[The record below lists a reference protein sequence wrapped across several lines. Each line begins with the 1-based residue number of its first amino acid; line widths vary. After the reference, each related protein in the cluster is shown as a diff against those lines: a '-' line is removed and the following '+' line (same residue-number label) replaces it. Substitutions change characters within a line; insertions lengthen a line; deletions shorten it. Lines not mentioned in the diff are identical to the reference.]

1 MRILVVEDD
10 EFIANALDLVL
21 SEQNYAVEIAADGES
36 GWELVQAYEYDLILL
51 DVMLPKLDGIEL
63 CRRVRS
69 QGYKMPI
76 LLLTGRDSSHD
87 KAIGLDAGADDYLVK
102 PFDQEELFA
111 RVRALLRRGNT
122 SVSPVLEWGEL
133 RLDPSS
139 CEVTYSG
146 RSLQLTPKE
155 YALLELFLRNNRRV
169 FSCSAILDRVWSFD
183 KTPGE
188 EAVRTQIKG
197 LRQKL
202 KAVGAPADA
211 IETVYGIGY
220 RLKSPS
226 VNKLTIPSSEEPS
239 EQTRQQTLTALAGVW
254 ERFQGRVNE
263 QVMLL
268 EQATTQILPAQLTTE
283 QRHHAEQAAHTLA
296 GSLGT
301 FGFATG
307 SQLARKI
314 ERSLRAKKPMSQTE
328 TKHLRELVA
337 ALRRSIELTPPELT
351 TPVAVKQ
358 ELPQL
363 LIFNSDRHLA
373 EPLIEEA
380 GVWGIQAEIATHL
393 ESARK
398 AIALSPPQVV
408 LLDLDGNTADSLAL
422 LVELKHRYP
431 SLPVLV
437 HSDRDNLMTRLEVAR
452 CGGHAF
458 LPKPVPP
465 AQVLQAVTQLL
476 PKEATAA
483 KVMVV
488 DDDPQILATLRSLL
502 EPWGLRTICIEDPRR
517 FWETLEA
524 SAPDLLILDI
534 NMPHLSGLELCQIVR
549 QDSHWC
555 GLPILFLTAYSDANT
570 VNQVFAVGADDF
582 VSKPI
587 VGPELVNRIMN
598 RLDRIELLRNL
609 AEIDPL
615 TGVANRHKSTQDL
628 ERLLNLAKRHHQPLC
643 LAVLDI
649 DRFKLV
655 NDTCGHAVGDAV
667 LRQLGQWLLHS
678 LRREDIVARWGGEE
692 FICGLYGMTSQ
703 DGVQRLTDISIG
715 WQQQQSTH
723 PQCNIPITFSAGIAH
738 YPQHGA
744 DLETL
749 YRVADKALYRAKK
762 NGRGR
767 VVASKE
773 TVTSDQLSV
782 ASD

>member
-10 EFIANALDLVL
+10 EFIANALHLVL
-21 SEQNYAVEIAADGES
+21 SEQNYAVEIAADGEA

-111 RVRALLRRGNT
+111 RVRALLRRGNM

-155 YALLELFLRNNRRV
+155 YALVELFLRNNRRV
-169 FSCSAILDRVWSFD
+169 FSCSAILDRIWSFD

-197 LRQKL
+197 VRQKL
-202 KAVGAPADA
+202 KAVGAPADL

-226 VNKLTIPSSEEPS
+226 FNKLTPPSSDEPS

-263 QVMLL
+263 QVTLL
-268 EQATTQILPAQLTTE
+268 EQVATQLLQAKLTSE

-301 FGFATG
+301 FGFAAG
-307 SQLARKI
+307 SQLAGKI
-314 ERSLRAKKPMSQTE
+314 ERSLRTKKPLSQQE
-328 TKHLRELVA
+328 TKYLRELVV
-337 ALRRSIELTPPELT
+337 ALRQSIELTPPELT
-351 TPVAVKQ
+351 APATVKE
-358 ELPQL
+358 ELPRL

-373 EPLIEEA
+373 EPLLEEA
-380 GVWGIQAEIATHL
+380 GVWGIQAEIATQL
-393 ESARK
+393 ETARK
-398 AIALSPPQVV
+398 AIAASPPQVV

-422 LVELKHRYP
+422 LVELKHRQP
-431 SLPVLV
+431 PLPVLV
-437 HSDRDNLMTRLEVAR
+437 HSSQDNLMTRLEVAR

-483 KVMVV
+483 KVMVM

-534 NMPHLSGLELCQIVR
+534 NLPHLSGLELCQIVR
-549 QDSHWC
+549 QDSHWG

-628 ERLLNLAKRHHQPLC
+628 DRLLCLAKRHHQPLC
-643 LAVLDI
+643 LAILDI

-655 NDTCGHAVGDAV
+655 NDTCGHAAGDTV

-678 LRREDIVARWGGEE
+678 LRGEDIVARWGGEE
-692 FICGLYGMTSQ
+692 FVFGLYGMTSQ
-703 DGVQRLTDISIG
+703 DGVQRLTDILIG
-715 WQQQQSTH
+715 WQQQQSTL
-723 PQCNIPITFSAGIAH
+723 PESNLPVTFSVGIAH

-744 DLETL
+744 DLESL
-749 YRVADKALYRAKK
+749 YRAADKALYRAK
-762 NGRGR
+762 NDGRGQI
-767 VVASKE
+767 VAAE
-773 TVTSDQLSV
+773 QQ
-782 ASD
+782 

>member
-10 EFIANALDLVL
+10 ESIANVLHLVL
-21 SEQNYAVEIAADGES
+21 SEQNYAVEIAADGEA
-36 GWELVQAYEYDLILL
+36 GWELVRAYEYDLILL

-69 QGYKMPI
+69 QGFKMPI
-76 LLLTGRDSSHD
+76 LLITGRDSSHD

-133 RLDPSS
+133 QLDPSS
-139 CEVTYSG
+139 CEVTYGG

-155 YALLELFLRNNRRV
+155 HALLELFLRNNRRV
-169 FSCSAILDRVWSFD
+169 FSCSAILDHIWSFD

-202 KAVGAPADA
+202 KAAGAPADL

-220 RLKSPS
+220 RLKPS
-226 VNKLTIPSSEEPS
+226 TLPSIFKQQPPALPIAEEPS
-239 EQTRQQTLTALAGVW
+239 ERTRQQTLTALAGVW
-254 ERFQGRVNE
+254 ERFRGRVNE
-263 QVMLL
+263 QVTLL
-268 EQATTQILPAQLTTE
+268 EQVATQLLQAKPIPE
-283 QRHHAEQAAHTLA
+283 KRQQAEQAAHTLA

-301 FGFATG
+301 FGFGTG

-314 ERSLRAKKPMSQTE
+314 ERSLRKQALSQKE
-328 TKHLRELVA
+328 AKHLRELVT
-337 ALRRSIELTPPELT
+337 ALRQSIELTPAELT
-351 TPVAVKQ
+351 APPAAK
-358 ELPQL
+358 EESPRL
-363 LIFNSDRHLA
+363 LIFSSDRHLA
-373 EPLIEEA
+373 KPLVAEA
-380 GVWGIQAEIATHL
+380 QVWGIQAEVATQL
-393 ESARK
+393 ETAK
-398 AIALSPPQVV
+398 EAIASSSPQVV
-408 LLDLDGNTADSLAL
+408 LLDLDGNLADSLAL
-422 LVELKHRYP
+422 LVELKQRQP
-431 SLPVLV
+431 PLPVLV
-437 HSDRDNLMTRLEVAR
+437 HSSQDNLMLRLEVAR

-476 PKEATAA
+476 PRETTTA

-502 EPWGLRTICIEDPRR
+502 EPWGLRTICIDDPRR

-534 NMPHLSGLELCQIVR
+534 NMPHLNGLELCQIVR
-549 QDSHWC
+549 QDSHWS

-587 VGPELVNRIMN
+587 VGPEVVNRIMN
-598 RLDRIELLRNL
+598 RLDRIELLRSL

-628 ERLLNLAKRHHQPLC
+628 DRLLRMAKRHHQNLC
-643 LAVLDI
+643 LAILDI
-649 DRFKLV
+649 DRFKQV
-655 NDTCGHAVGDAV
+655 NDTCGHAAGDTV
-667 LRQLGQWLLHS
+667 LRQLGQWLLQS
-678 LRREDIVARWGGEE
+678 LRGEDIVARWGGEE
-692 FICGLYGMTSQ
+692 FVLGLYGMTSP
-703 DGVQRLTDISIG
+703 DGVQRLTEILTG
-715 WQQQQSTH
+715 WQQKRSTV
-723 PQCNIPITFSAGIAH
+723 PECNLPVTFSVGIAQ
-738 YPQHGA
+738 YPIHGA
-744 DLETL
+744 DLESL
-749 YRVADKALYRAKK
+749 YRAADAALYRAKRD
-762 NGRGR
+762 GRGR
-767 VVASKE
+767 VVAAE
-773 TVTSDQLSV
+773 DR
-782 ASD
+782 